1 MRIYKKPRPFR
12 HLFVADRILRAWYRG
27 IKNAGSRKRAQGRAQ
42 DIPYH
47 HTIYTYKYH
56 VLYMYLIDYLYHI
69 LPFCLARWSLLR
81 SVEAFVFKKCPACSL
96 VMWHVE
102 WRIVPSG
109 VSIGRRM
116 LAFCFFCPGNPQYH
130 VLWENRVWP
139 KEPLA
144 QDPRKTKWCRGRFP
158 LSSQVLQKDFL
169 QKKTPHKSGFDSSTS
184 SNDSEEP
191 SHCHKIP
198 RISVAVYKENL
209 ILIATCKSRWNSAC
223 DEWDMLKS
231 SRAQERA
238 RAKRKGS

>member
-1 MRIYKKPRPFR
+1 MVPFQGRRAFILGVGYLYLGKASNLAIYLSVWNHQLGFIVCHMRIYKKPRPFR

-116 LAFCFFCPGNPQYH
+116 LAFCFF
-130 VLWENRVWP
+130 L
-139 KEPLA
+139 
-144 QDPRKTKWCRGRFP
+144 PRKPT
-158 LSSQVLQKDFL
+158 
-169 QKKTPHKSGFDSSTS
+169 
-184 SNDSEEP
+184 
-191 SHCHKIP
+191 I
-198 RISVAVYKENL
+198 
-209 ILIATCKSRWNSAC
+209 
-223 DEWDMLKS
+223 
-231 SRAQERA
+231 
-238 RAKRKGS
+238 